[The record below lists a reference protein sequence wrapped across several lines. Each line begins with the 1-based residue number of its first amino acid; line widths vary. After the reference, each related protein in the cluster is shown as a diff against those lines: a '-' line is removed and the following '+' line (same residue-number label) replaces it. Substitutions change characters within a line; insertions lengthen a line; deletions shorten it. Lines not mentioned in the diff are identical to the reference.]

1 MRSDP
6 IVLNICGTYERE
18 EMKPTIKERIIGLP
32 FVTPLTSEEFRNGIE
47 GARSILA
54 GLKSNMG
61 KESIIA
67 NPNVVGMPNP
77 TFDGTLPDLRGVKVV
92 VERAWRIELDK
103 QYYFQIMKRSVSF
116 HYVVKDADNIGVFDD
131 LLHFYL
137 QLVPQIA
144 GLFDLSRR
152 VARIDEL
159 FLNRME
165 TEELKNCIT
174 STNDG
179 SKLNIQGVLNFPGIG
194 VHAEGMIPCP
204 PTYQATSYYLA
215 GSPAINIGLDLTI
228 PKLENGEWAIQLNLR
243 GSTEKIR
250 IGKENNWAA
259 QSLETIHG
267 HIFSLFKTII
277 AEHAYTSM
285 NIKC

>member
-1 MRSDP
+1 
-6 IVLNICGTYERE
+6 
-18 EMKPTIKERIIGLP
+18 MKPPIKERIIGLP
-32 FVTPLTSEEFRNGIE
+32 FVTPLTNEEFKSAIE
-47 GARSILA
+47 GVRAILTEM
-54 GLKSNMG
+54 KFNIG

-67 NPNVVGMPNP
+67 NPNVVGIPNP
-77 TFDGTLPDLRGVKVV
+77 TFDGTLPDLSGVKVV
-92 VERAWRIELDK
+92 VERAWRIELDNR
-103 QYYFQIMKRSVSF
+103 YYFQIMKRSVSF
-116 HYVVKDADNIGVFDD
+116 HYVVKDADNIGVFGD
-131 LLHFYL
+131 LLRFYL

-165 TEELKNCIT
+165 TDELKDCIT
-174 STNDG
+174 STKDG
-179 SKLNIQGVLNFPGIG
+179 STLNIQGVLNFPGIG
-194 VHAEGMIPCP
+194 VHAKGTTPCP

-215 GSPAINIGLDLTI
+215 DSPNINISLDLTI

-243 GSTEKIR
+243 GSTKKIR
-250 IGKENNWAA
+250 IDKENTWAA